1 MELRHL
7 HYFKAVA
14 ECGGFGK
21 AARLLNVSQSAVSE
35 QVRDLEAEIAVP
47 LIDRSNRNIRLTP
60 HGEVFLTR
68 VKEVL
73 QLADGAVTAARRSF
87 KGEEGTLSI
96 GFFVGGIGPSF
107 TKLIRAFRQ
116 KYKDITVSLVEMTPV
131 AQHDALVAGAIDIA
145 FTRVL
150 PGSLK
155 TELRSEIFYTE
166 RFSLVL
172 PKGHPLADRESI
184 SVKELRAERFILN
197 DRQNSPAVFDK
208 VIALCDEAG
217 FSPNIV
223 ATASVS
229 SGVIALV
236 ESGEGIALLPKG
248 SQVLGSDEV
257 VFIPIQDA
265 AASVDLVVAWSSRH
279 ERKIHQSFLTLARHF
294 RM

>member
-1 MELRHL
+1 M

-14 ECGGFGK
+14 ESGGFGK

-87 KGEEGTLSI
+87 RGEEGSLSI
-96 GFFVGGIGPSF
+96 GFFVGGIGSSF
-107 TKLIRAFRQ
+107 PKLIHAFRQ
-116 KYKDITVSLVEMTPV
+116 KYKDIAVSLVEMTPV
-131 AQHDALVAGAIDIA
+131 AQHDALVAGSIDIA
-145 FTRVL
+145 FTRAL
-150 PGSLK
+150 PGTLK
-155 TELRSEIFYTE
+155 AELRSEIFYTE
-166 RFSLVL
+166 RLSLVL
-172 PKGHPLADRESI
+172 PKGHPLAERASI
-184 SVKELRAERFILN
+184 SVQELRAERFVIN
-197 DRQNSPAVFDK
+197 DRKNSPAVFDK
-208 VIALCDEAG
+208 IIALCDEAG
-217 FSPNIV
+217 FSPNII

-248 SQVLGSDEV
+248 SQLLGSSEL
-257 VFIPIQDA
+257 VFVPVQDA
-265 AASVDLVVAWSSRH
+265 AASVDLVVAWSAKH
-279 ERKIHQSFLTLARHF
+279 ERKIHQSFLSLARQF

>member
-14 ECGGFGK
+14 ESGGFGK

-47 LIDRSNRNIRLTP
+47 LIDRRNRNIRLTP
-60 HGEVFLTR
+60 HGEVFLLR

-73 QLADGAVTAARRSF
+73 QSAEGAVIAARRSF
-87 KGEEGTLSI
+87 KGEEGTISI
-96 GFFVGGIGPSF
+96 GFFVGGLGSSF
-107 TKLIRAFRQ
+107 PKLIRAFRQ
-116 KYKDITVSLVEMTPV
+116 KYKDIAVSLVEMTPV
-131 AQHDALVAGAIDIA
+131 AQHDALMAGTIDVG
-145 FTRVL
+145 FTRAL

-172 PKGHPLADRESI
+172 PKGHPLAKRQSI
-184 SVKELRAERFILN
+184 SVEELRAERFVIN

-208 VIALCDEAG
+208 IIALCDDAG

-248 SQVLGSDEV
+248 SQILGSNET
-257 VFIPIQDA
+257 VFVPVQDP
-265 AASVDLVVAWSSRH
+265 AASVDLVIAWSARH
-279 ERKIHQSFLTLARHF
+279 ERKIHQSFLTLARQF